1 MQNFFLFT
9 VIQYVKDHIFSR
21 KHIYK
26 KKAGLH
32 YCRSTY
38 RGSGIAFRYKQQ
50 HRSPRRTYISIRYAR
65 SPVHVYTHHR
75 HLSVAMSWIKNYEIY
90 QISIDQNKAR
100 LRRYFIM
107 SVSHRT

>member
-1 MQNFFLFT
+1 MQNFCHFT

-50 HRSPRRTYISIRYAR
+50 HRSPRRTYILLEK
-65 SPVHVYTHHR
+65 YT
-75 HLSVAMSWIKNYEIY
+75 
-90 QISIDQNKAR
+90 Q
-100 LRRYFIM
+100 LRAHTYIHTIGIL
-107 SVSHRT
+107 VSQCFVTLL